1 MQVVCETTQSTDV
14 KVKVA
19 ALQCLVRIMSLYY
32 QYMETYMGP
41 ALFAIT
47 LEAMKS
53 DMDEV
58 ALQGMFSRKCQL
70 DNFILASILKF
81 CKKKFQDQGNKFESF
96 KKLSFSMFSTFAI
109 FTFFFQRPSLKSKGQ
124 KLLYLHSFTNLELF
138 LFRY

>member
-1 MQVVCETTQSTDV
+1 MIFSILILLQTERHFIMQVVCETTQSTDV

-58 ALQGMFSRKCQL
+58 ALQGMFSRKCQR
-70 DNFILASILKF
+70 DDFVLASILKIV
-81 CKKKFQDQGNKFESF
+81 K
-96 KKLSFSMFSTFAI
+96 
-109 FTFFFQRPSLKSKGQ
+109 
-124 KLLYLHSFTNLELF
+124 
-138 LFRY
+138 

>member
-70 DNFILASILKF
+70 DDFLLTSIFKIVKKNFRDHAHLYSCYVYYEKGRLKNF
-81 CKKKFQDQGNKFESF
+81 NIEDEIFLSLNESNF
-96 KKLSFSMFSTFAI
+96 
-109 FTFFFQRPSLKSKGQ
+109 
-124 KLLYLHSFTNLELF
+124 
-138 LFRY
+138 

>member
-70 DNFILASILKF
+70 DNFILASILNIV
-81 CKKKFQDQGNKFESF
+81 KK
-96 KKLSFSMFSTFAI
+96 
-109 FTFFFQRPSLKSKGQ
+109 PSKTMLTLQLDNYGVV
-124 KLLYLHSFTNLELF
+124 
-138 LFRY
+138 FRG

>member
-70 DNFILASILKF
+70 DDFVLASILNLL
-81 CKKKFQDQGNKFESF
+81 KKTF
-96 KKLSFSMFSTFAI
+96 KTIATL
-109 FTFFFQRPSLKSKGQ
+109 Q
-124 KLLYLHSFTNLELF
+124 
-138 LFRY
+138 

>member
-58 ALQGMFSRKCQL
+58 ALQGMFSRKCHL

-81 CKKKFQDQGNKFESF
+81 CKKNSKTKATNLNHSKSFHSQCFQLLQS
-96 KKLSFSMFSTFAI
+96 SP
-109 FTFFFQRPSLKSKGQ
+109 FFFKGQ
-124 KLLYLHSFTNLELF
+124 V
-138 LFRY
+138 

>member
-70 DNFILASILKF
+70 DDFILASILNIVKKTSKTIPTLQLDNYGVDFRGFF
-81 CKKKFQDQGNKFESF
+81 CRS
-96 KKLSFSMFSTFAI
+96 AI
-109 FTFFFQRPSLKSKGQ
+109 
-124 KLLYLHSFTNLELF
+124 
-138 LFRY
+138 

>member
-14 KVKVA
+14 QVKVA

-53 DMDEV
+53 DTEEV
-58 ALQGMFSRKCQL
+58 ALQGLFVEESLPISGHLPSWNNQNLNFS
-70 DNFILASILKF
+70 
-81 CKKKFQDQGNKFESF
+81 
-96 KKLSFSMFSTFAI
+96 
-109 FTFFFQRPSLKSKGQ
+109 
-124 KLLYLHSFTNLELF
+124 
-138 LFRY
+138 

>member
-58 ALQGMFSRKCQL
+58 ALQGMFYRKRQRN
-70 DNFILASILKF
+70 DFILASILKIE
-81 CKKKFQDQGNKFESF
+81 KNFQDHA
-96 KKLSFSMFSTFAI
+96 TFTAVTYTI
-109 FTFFFQRPSLKSKGQ
+109 KR
-124 KLLYLHSFTNLELF
+124 ED
-138 LFRY
+138 